1 MDIYVLFD
9 QVDEAPY
16 GDATKS
22 WMLRH
27 ISQLSPIFYEYEDVL
42 DVVQA
47 GFIGI
52 WGNYYVNSSG

>member
-1 MDIYVLFD
+1 MSSGQILIIPWF

-16 GDATKS
+16 GDASKAWILT
-22 WMLRH
+22 H
-27 ISQLSPIFYEYEDVL
+27 ISQLRPIFFEYEDII

-52 WGNYYVNSSG
+52 WGK